1 MEEFQQCLRFP
12 VENCYA
18 FFATKLK
25 VMALQ
30 RVDFPEFSVPEEIL
44 KSQEEFQEKM
54 KNLFSEDLMKTNSS
68 WERQGD
74 SYTIKIDLP
83 GYDISEV
90 SVKLEDRTIVIGA
103 SHESK
108 ENGHSVKKECTR
120 TVPLPDGT
128 DSKTIQAEMPQ
139 GGYLRIIVKSEEGNV
154 RKKKIERPKTLK
166 GISENGIY
174 SNLPSVKITP
184 NRK

>member
-1 MEEFQQCLRFP
+1 
-12 VENCYA
+12 
-18 FFATKLK
+18 
-25 VMALQ
+25 MALQ

-54 KNLFSEDLMKTNSS
+54 KNIFSEDLMKSNSC
-68 WERQGD
+68 WEKQGD
-74 SYTIKIDLP
+74 NYIIKVDLP

-90 SVKLEDRTIVIGA
+90 SVKLEDKTLVIGA

-108 ENGHSVKKECTR
+108 ENGHAVKKECTR

-128 DSKTIQAEMPQ
+128 DTKTIQAEMPTE
-139 GGYLRIIVKSEEGNV
+139 GNLRITVKSDGSNQP
-154 RKKKIERPKTLK
+154 KKIERPTTLK

-174 SNLPSVKITP
+174 SNLPSVKVTP